1 MYIKIYNRNKGEFI
15 LMTPTKLYIAV
26 AFPENQTFVA
36 NVAVDLQQV
45 SQLGFVSTEE
55 GYQVVCN
62 GVELFSADNVSE
74 FDRITIEEYV
84 RRLEEKDFEITETQ
98 IDEVIKKKIGDNIL
112 RIIRQYVFDDE
123 LLIYFAWGMD
133 NITAKDF
140 VVCTNKQILMLD
152 REMLGAK
159 GRKMYKVLKNESDFD
174 DWIRVLPDEVSVVS
188 TQTAVKNSLK
198 EVLQRFDTAYGKE
211 RRIEADLGGF
221 AIVLFGD
228 RTEVFEQEKN
238 VLKYFKLNADEYEYE
253 EIYKQKEP
261 ECTVEVTF
269 RLYLCSSDY
278 AVQVVRVLKKENEN
292 G

>member
-1 MYIKIYNRNKGEFI
+1 MKKALKYLISVIIAIIVAGFFIY
-15 LMTPTKLYIAV
+15 
-26 AFPENQTFVA
+26 
-36 NVAVDLQQV
+36 
-45 SQLGFVSTEE
+45 
-55 GYQVVCN
+55 
-62 GVELFSADNVSE
+62 
-74 FDRITIEEYV
+74 
-84 RRLEEKDFEITETQ
+84 
-98 IDEVIKKKIGDNIL
+98 
-112 RIIRQYVFDDE
+112 
-123 LLIYFAWGMD
+123 LLIPALTGFMTLVG
-133 NITAKDF
+133 I
-140 VVCTNKQILMLD
+140 VVVI
-152 REMLGAK
+152 A
-159 GRKMYKVLKNESDFD
+159 
-174 DWIRVLPDEVSVVS
+174 S

-228 RTEVFEQEKN
+228 RTEVSEQEKN

-278 AVQVVRVLKKENEN
+278 AVQVVRVVKKENEN

>member
-1 MYIKIYNRNKGEFI
+1 MSEKELK
-15 LMTPTKLYIAV
+15 
-26 AFPENQTFVA
+26 
-36 NVAVDLQQV
+36 QV
-45 SQLGFVSTEE
+45 LAG
-55 GYQVVCN
+55 
-62 GVELFSADNVSE
+62 
-74 FDRITIEEYV
+74 ITIV
-84 RRLEEKDFEITETQ
+84 TTMLKL
-98 IDEVIKKKIGDNIL
+98 VIQHRG
-112 RIIRQYVFDDE
+112 QV
-123 LLIYFAWGMD
+123 
-133 NITAKDF
+133 
-140 VVCTNKQILMLD
+140 Q
-152 REMLGAK
+152 K
-159 GRKMYKVLKNESDFD
+159 GKMYKVLKNESDFD

-228 RTEVFEQEKN
+228 RTEVSEQEKN